1 MIEIQVDQTRQ
12 YSITSAKIR
21 VDSAQVVVL
30 KRRSRAIIVATIL
43 CMFSPSALS
52 QQRSL
57 LGTSNP
63 SPKAMPAT
71 TNGLPALSEEAII
84 VARSLGIMDNLQ
96 LLQRSGPGQR
106 ASSPTVESLA
116 LRQDTIESIL
126 QSALEVRTV
135 AARIDREMA
144 NANEVLAYFA
154 ERRDRAVRLN
164 TYADLISGGITGILS
179 GSFKVAEMRGVTP
192 DLIDTIEGSLQTGLS
207 AWALQQQSGEKRR
220 EQAVPSLLTHLFQ
233 QKANAEHDYPPSVWA
248 YLSSPLPASK
258 TNASRLDIVVDRWMK
273 LELCLSHGGH
283 RADTTDR
290 AKRVAGHLDSRKITI
305 DVLEDRIAMLSD
317 LRATVVQMDSDL
329 LEMMQIVKG
338 KRMVAAH

>member
-192 DLIDTIEGSLQTGLS
+192 DLIDTI
-207 AWALQQQSGEKRR
+207 
-220 EQAVPSLLTHLFQ
+220 VPSLLTHLFQ